1 MSAAGALRYQVQAI
15 WLPSGDSSARPSA
28 GRARIASMKD
38 RGRMGETGPL
48 SVGARSGIGFSPMI
62 RRSSEDVRRRRLEF
76 EFLDD
81 HRLVAGS
88 GGPFL
93 ERRQRP
99 HRVGVA
105 LRLLLELD
113 AVCPE
118 AAHHRRIHGIGDG
131 GMAEQ
136 ELALGAEALAAVAPQ
151 RGDGV
156 DVGLRL
162 GRHAAAGEG
171 GAHVHRQVAAQG
183 GKSGMHLG
191 ADRPRHRARLGLGRP
206 QARLGETLGEIFA
219 DRQRLPDDELAV
231 VQRRHPRRGRMPQDR
246 GARGRLAQRH
256 QHFLEARPALLQHQ
270 PGAQRPG
277 GIILVGDIDGEVR
290 HRLSSGRC
298 SAVPMWRA
306 SGRRATVLIKGID
319 EIIIP
324 LKLYT
329 GDRPVLPHL
338 VSEAGESVPIT
349 PPAEHM
355 GPAELAGA
363 AEDLAGRHSARF
375 SAIVGDALLA
385 ENYPMI
391 HAVGR
396 ASARAPRLA
405 DLTWGD
411 AQAPKLTLVGKGV
424 CFDSGG
430 LDLKTAG
437 GMRLMK
443 KDMGGA
449 ATLLGLADA
458 IMAAR
463 LPVRLRVLVPAVENF
478 VSANAMRP
486 LDVIRTRK
494 GITVEI
500 GNTDAEGRLILCDA
514 LSEADAEKPA
524 LLIDMATLTGAAR
537 TALGPELPALFS
549 NDDALAAELL
559 DAAEGAA
566 DPLWR
571 MPLWKPYRKML
582 SSQVADINNVSESA
596 FAGAITAALYLQ
608 EFVAKETPWAH
619 IDTYAWNQSSRPGR
633 PEGGEALGLR
643 ALYHLV
649 EERFGATA
657 G

>member
-1 MSAAGALRYQVQAI
+1 
-15 WLPSGDSSARPSA
+15 
-28 GRARIASMKD
+28 
-38 RGRMGETGPL
+38 
-48 SVGARSGIGFSPMI
+48 MI
-62 RRSSEDVRRRRLEF
+62 RPSSEDVRRRRLEF

-88 GGPFL
+88 GRPFL

-99 HRVGVA
+99 RRVGVA

-113 AVCPE
+113 AVGAE

-136 ELALGAEALAAVAPQ
+136 ELALRAEALAAVAPQ
-151 RGDGV
+151 RGDAV

-162 GRHAAAGEG
+162 RRHAAAGEG

-191 ADRPRHRARLGLGRP
+191 AHRPRHGARLGLGRP

-219 DRQRLPDDELAV
+219 DRQRLPEDELAV

-349 PPAEHM
+349 PVAADERARWSAALDEAGRRWVAATGFTGEGGKAALLPDGTGGLARALVGVAPGETLW
-355 GPAELAGA
+355 ALAGLPDTLPA
-363 AEDLAGRHSARF
+363 GSYRLQPDPHSRAPGRMALGWALACYAFARYKAPPRGFAKLVWPKSADRGL
-375 SAIVGDALLA
+375 VERLA
-385 ENYPMI
+385 RGIGLAPPPPNTPPPPYAPP
-391 HAVGR
+391 HL
-396 ASARAPRLA
+396 ARAP
-405 DLTWGD
+405 
-411 AQAPKLTLVGKGV
+411 P
-424 CFDSGG
+424 
-430 LDLKTAG
+430 
-437 GMRLMK
+437 
-443 KDMGGA
+443 
-449 ATLLGLADA
+449 
-458 IMAAR
+458 
-463 LPVRLRVLVPAVENF
+463 
-478 VSANAMRP
+478 
-486 LDVIRTRK
+486 
-494 GITVEI
+494 
-500 GNTDAEGRLILCDA
+500 
-514 LSEADAEKPA
+514 
-524 LLIDMATLTGAAR
+524 
-537 TALGPELPALFS
+537 
-549 NDDALAAELL
+549 
-559 DAAEGAA
+559 
-566 DPLWR
+566 DP
-571 MPLWKPYRKML
+571 
-582 SSQVADINNVSESA
+582 
-596 FAGAITAALYLQ
+596 
-608 EFVAKETPWAH
+608 
-619 IDTYAWNQSSRPGR
+619 
-633 PEGGEALGLR
+633 
-643 ALYHLV
+643 
-649 EERFGATA
+649 
-657 G
+657 